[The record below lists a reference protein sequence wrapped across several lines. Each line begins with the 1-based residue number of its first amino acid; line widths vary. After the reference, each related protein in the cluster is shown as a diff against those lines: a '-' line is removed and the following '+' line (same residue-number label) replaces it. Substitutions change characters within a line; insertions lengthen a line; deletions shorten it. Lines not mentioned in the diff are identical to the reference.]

1 MNLVGVLP
9 GSRWGSADDRVLIVG
24 SSWHLGPPATRD
36 LGSGLAALLE
46 VARVVMADNKFS
58 PDYSVIFVAFDKER
72 DERQGS
78 KAFIDEYLMPH
89 VISRFNCTSQV
100 KKKEE
105 IVRCQLAVL
114 FCRVSSTWRQYSVSL
129 TKS

>member
-1 MNLVGVLP
+1 MP
-9 GSRWGSADDRVLIVG
+9 GSRWGSAEDQVLIVG

-78 KAFIDEYLMPH
+78 RAFVEEYLRPH
-89 VISRFNCTSQV
+89 VVTRFNCTIQV
-100 KKKEE
+100 KQKERE
-105 IVRCQLAVL
+105 LVKMLNKVHL
-114 FCRVSSTWRQYSVSL
+114 
-129 TKS
+129 

>member
-1 MNLVGVLP
+1 MP
-9 GSRWGSADDRVLIVG
+9 GSRWGSAEDQVLVVG

-78 KAFIDEYLMPH
+78 RAFVEEYLMPH
-89 VISRFNCTSQV
+89 VITRFNCTSQV
-100 KKKEE
+100 KQKEGE
-105 IVRCQLAVL
+105 LLEMLNNAL
-114 FCRVSSTWRQYSVSL
+114 FYL
-129 TKS
+129 